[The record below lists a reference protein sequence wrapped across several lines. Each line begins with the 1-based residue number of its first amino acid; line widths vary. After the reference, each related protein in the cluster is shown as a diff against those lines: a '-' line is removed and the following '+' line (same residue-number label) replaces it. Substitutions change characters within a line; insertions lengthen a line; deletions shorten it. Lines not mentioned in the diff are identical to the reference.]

1 MTHREPTD
9 IEDDMPDLES
19 QMDYKDMKYE
29 EFKDDLVMVSNIWDA
44 LAFQKRYP
52 TQAHRVEHL
61 ITAENLEKVRMVSK
75 IESCQRAFAIEE
87 AIYYIKLLDEVIEYI
102 KESKWLKKKQ

>member
-19 QMDYKDMKYE
+19 EMDYNDMKYDE
-29 EFKDDLVMVSNIWDA
+29 MKDSALLVSNIWEA
-44 LAFQKRYP
+44 IEYQKFYP
-52 TQAHRVEHL
+52 TQAHRVEHW

-75 IESCQRAFAIEE
+75 IESCQRAFEIEE
-87 AIYYIKLLDEVIEYI
+87 AVYYIKLLEEIKEYI
-102 KESKWLKKKQ
+102 KETNNE